1 MEEIKQDSLKQEIK
15 TVAQYEEKLIEDKTG
30 AHFSEEELLKRRK
43 EKVIKFLKTRY
54 DWIVYIILAF
64 IVWMAVRIRTLNL
77 SKLKDITTGGWTLGP
92 DLDPFLFLRWAKY
105 IVEHGTLFAIDKMR
119 YVPYG
124 FDVRVELLLHPYMIA
139 YFHKIA
145 AFFGSESVTQSA
157 VLYPVFMFALT
168 VIVFFLFTRK

>member
-30 AHFSEEELLKRRK
+30 ATHLSEEELLRRRK

-92 DLDPFLFLRWAKY
+92 DLDPFLFLR
-105 IVEHGTLFAIDKMR
+105 
-119 YVPYG
+119 
-124 FDVRVELLLHPYMIA
+124 
-139 YFHKIA
+139 
-145 AFFGSESVTQSA
+145 
-157 VLYPVFMFALT
+157 
-168 VIVFFLFTRK
+168 